1 VNIKYFFS
9 MVIIIFLL
17 NSCQPF
23 ETALVAK
30 SITMTADPATIT
42 TSQNL
47 KVVATV
53 VFVGQE
59 GSPEQFSVRFLNG
72 TEILAEGVV
81 SSNSTAIKDIS
92 VTKTMNGTLSIKA
105 RVFRTNST
113 DTSSID
119 SQPVTVTVNIP

>member
-1 VNIKYFFS
+1 MTIKHFFS
-9 MVIIIFLL
+9 MVTTLFLL

-30 SITMTADPATIT
+30 SITMMADPVTIT

-53 VFVGQE
+53 TFAGQE
-59 GSPEQFSVRFLNG
+59 GSPEQFSVRFLNS

-81 SSNSTAIKDIS
+81 SSNSTVTKDIP
-92 VTKTMNGTLSIKA
+92 VTKTMNGTLTITA

-113 DTSSID
+113 DTTVE